1 MMIKRHLS
9 ILGLFSLILCLFLS
23 GCLSRKFPV
32 MSGLWDL
39 EMISEE
45 YTGNSYFEIT
55 RHYGYNFSGLFCEGG
70 RPCRELF
77 GLLFDGG
84 KVSIYTWID
93 GKSIDFN
100 GEISKD
106 NMSGTFIIHSTQEE
120 GTWTASKQ

>member
-1 MMIKRHLS
+1 
-9 ILGLFSLILCLFLS
+9 
-23 GCLSRKFPV
+23 
-32 MSGLWDL
+32 
-39 EMISEE
+39 
-45 YTGNSYFEIT
+45 
-55 RHYGYNFSGLFCEGG
+55 
-70 RPCRELF
+70 
-77 GLLFDGG
+77 LLFDGG